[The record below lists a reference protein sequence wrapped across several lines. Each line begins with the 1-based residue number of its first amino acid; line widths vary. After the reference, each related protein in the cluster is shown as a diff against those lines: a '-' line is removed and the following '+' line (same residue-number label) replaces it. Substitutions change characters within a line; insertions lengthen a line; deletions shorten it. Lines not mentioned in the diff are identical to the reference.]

1 VRLGLA
7 RGFGLAEAD
16 GEGACVEGSGAA
28 DGDGVSALE
37 AIGACAHPPS
47 TISPDIND
55 VEMIRS
61 AARLRSRIVVE
72 RYPIIVASRTAR
84 PRAGTN
90 SGPVSDAHDLALQ
103 AHDMGG
109 RGLRLVACVVVTL
122 MLAGCSG
129 GSPTSEPLGTPGS
142 TTASASAPGQT
153 AATSPAAGS
162 PTSSSS
168 PIIGEWVRTASCDE
182 ALAAFV
188 QAGLTDQ
195 VPDWVIGN
203 YVGEG
208 ASAAPGK
215 ECANA
220 KAAVPHSHF
229 FTAEGRFGSRDEN
242 GQDVDDGDYQVV
254 DADTMSFPS
263 AARDFGYSGD
273 VLVDYAVSGNE
284 VTFSV
289 NVPTPCEAECRVA
302 YGWAL
307 SAFFGPRPFERK

>member
-1 VRLGLA
+1 
-7 RGFGLAEAD
+7 
-16 GEGACVEGSGAA
+16 
-28 DGDGVSALE
+28 
-37 AIGACAHPPS
+37 
-47 TISPDIND
+47 
-55 VEMIRS
+55 M
-61 AARLRSRIVVE
+61 
-72 RYPIIVASRTAR
+72 
-84 PRAGTN
+84 
-90 SGPVSDAHDLALQ
+90 
-103 AHDMGG
+103 
-109 RGLRLVACVVVTL
+109 RLVACVVVTL

-129 GSPTSEPLGTPGS
+129 ARPASAPLSTTGS
-142 TTASASAPGQT
+142 TPVSPSVLGETASAS
-153 AATSPAAGS
+153 PAA
-162 PTSSSS
+162 SSS
-168 PIIGEWVRTASCDE
+168 PIVGEWVRTASCDE

-188 QAGLTDQ
+188 QAGLIDQ

-254 DADTMSFPS
+254 DADTLSFPS

-273 VLVDYAVSGNE
+273 VLVDYSVAGNE

-289 NVPTPCEAECRVA
+289 KVPTPCDAECRVA